1 MFVTC
6 KRIINLVLNRFLHES
21 TTVGEINT
29 SNMETAHPPVG
40 GWELL
45 SSAKSPAPSVDMI
58 AAGDALE

>member
-1 MFVTC
+1 MD
-6 KRIINLVLNRFLHES
+6 IP
-21 TTVGEINT
+21 GEINT